1 MEVKERIAYVRG
13 LIEGAE
19 SFQPDPTSRAVWE
32 NLLIVCDESGRE
44 RSGARNSPKSELEEY
59 VEGIDT
65 DLYDLEEEVYGE
77 EYAADG
83 GRARRRRGRGRKSR
97 KSLCGP
103 SVPGAAKRST
113 LKRGFSTT
121 MTSRSRA
128 LSAVKSSTGATRTDT
143 SSSTTRKRAWPPS
156 PTTRSNLTK

>member
-32 NLLIVCDESGRE
+32 NLLIVCDELAESVAE
-44 RSGARNSPKSELEEY
+44 LETAQSELEEY

-65 DLYDLEEEVYGE
+65 DLCDLEEEVYGE

-83 GRARRRRGRGRKSR
+83 DDLDEEEAGDENEDEFVRTECPRCGEEVYFEEGFLYDDDVEISCPECGEVLYRGNKNGHIVIDDEEE
-97 KSLCGP
+97 SLAP
-103 SVPGAAKRST
+103 
-113 LKRGFSTT
+113 
-121 MTSRSRA
+121 
-128 LSAVKSSTGATRTDT
+128 LSD
-143 SSSTTRKRAWPPS
+143 
-156 PTTRSNLTK
+156 NQE